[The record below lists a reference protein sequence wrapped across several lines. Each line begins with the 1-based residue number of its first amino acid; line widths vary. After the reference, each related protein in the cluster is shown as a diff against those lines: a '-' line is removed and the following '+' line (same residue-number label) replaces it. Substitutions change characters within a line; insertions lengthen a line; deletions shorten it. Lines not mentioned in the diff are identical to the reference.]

1 MKYLIKNEMLD
12 VEVFVQYSQDSMPK
26 CSLYTVNGVM
36 FFSFQISFPRSG
48 CVEWRV

>member
-12 VEVFVQYSQDSMPK
+12 VEMFVQYSQDSMPK